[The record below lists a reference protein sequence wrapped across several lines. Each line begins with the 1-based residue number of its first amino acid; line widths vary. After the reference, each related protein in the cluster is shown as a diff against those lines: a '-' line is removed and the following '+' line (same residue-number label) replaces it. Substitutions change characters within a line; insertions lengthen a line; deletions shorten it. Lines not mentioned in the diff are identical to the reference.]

1 MVVLTEDEGKMA
13 VRLARLSIEESIAG
27 ALNPGL
33 FLTLVFD
40 EQRGVF
46 VTLTKQG
53 ELRGCIGF
61 PTPVYPL
68 EEAIVKAARAAAT
81 EDPRFPIVKP
91 AELNEISI
99 EVTILTLPQP
109 LTCPPE
115 DRPDNIKIGRHG
127 LIVSG
132 KRRHG
137 LLLPQVATEYG
148 WNDVEFLDHACIK
161 AGLPPGCWQKKDVEI
176 LTFEG
181 QIFHE

>member
-1 MVVLTEDEGKMA
+1 MVVLTEDEGKIA
-13 VRLARLSIEESIAG
+13 LRLARLAIEKSIAD
-27 ALNPGL
+27 ASNAKLS
-33 FLTLVFD
+33 LTPIFD
-40 EQRGVF
+40 GERGVF
-46 VTLTKQG
+46 VTLTKQCR
-53 ELRGCIGF
+53 LRGCIGF

-68 EEAIVKAARAAAT
+68 KEAIVKAAIAAAT
-81 EDPRFPIVKP
+81 EDPRFPIVK
-91 AELNEISI
+91 ADELNDISI
-99 EVTILTLPQP
+99 EVTILTLPEP
-109 LTCPPE
+109 LTCLPE

-148 WNDVEFLDHACIK
+148 WNSVEFLDHVCIK
-161 AGLPPGCWQKKDVEI
+161 AGLAPWCWQKKDVEI